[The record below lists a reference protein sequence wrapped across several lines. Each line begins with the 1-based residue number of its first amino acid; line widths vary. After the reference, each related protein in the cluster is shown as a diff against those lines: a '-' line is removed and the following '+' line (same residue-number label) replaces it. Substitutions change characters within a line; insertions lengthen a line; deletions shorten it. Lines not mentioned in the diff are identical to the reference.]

1 MGSKI
6 NRLMQVWP
14 AGVVGTQ
21 RWLHRQGVDA
31 RLAGKYVRS
40 GWLTRI
46 GRGAYSRAGSTVDWP
61 GAVHALQQQLHLDVH
76 PGALTAFELRGYA
89 HSLALNGR
97 AVVLFGAIG
106 TRLPAWFRNRR
117 WSQPVSLVTSRLFH
131 RNAEGVSPVTVDAV
145 DVGVAGLERA
155 ALEMLY
161 LVPRRQSYEEALA
174 VVTALSALRP
184 QVVRRL
190 LEQCASVKTKRLF
203 MHVAERLRHPWV
215 TELDLARVDFGSGK
229 RTIHPGGRLD
239 TRYHLVVEDP
249 YHA

>member
-46 GRGAYSRAGSTVDWP
+46 GRGAYRRAGSAVDWP
-61 GAVHALQQQLHLDVH
+61 GAVHALQHQLHLDVH
-76 PGALTAFELRGYA
+76 PG
-89 HSLALNGR
+89 
-97 AVVLFGAIG
+97 
-106 TRLPAWFRNRR
+106 
-117 WSQPVSLVTSRLFH
+117 
-131 RNAEGVSPVTVDAV
+131 D
-145 DVGVAGLERA
+145 
-155 ALEMLY
+155 
-161 LVPRRQSYEEALA
+161 
-174 VVTALSALRP
+174 
-184 QVVRRL
+184 
-190 LEQCASVKTKRLF
+190 
-203 MHVAERLRHPWV
+203 
-215 TELDLARVDFGSGK
+215 LDLARVDFGSGK

-239 TRYHLVVEDP
+239 ARYHLVVEDP